1 MQLPRFPHSSTTKEM
16 NTMSGAPLPAPLFGL
31 DGCVAIVTGAGRG
44 MGRGVAGWVTG
55 QVVPLNGGGIT
66 A

>member
-1 MQLPRFPHSSTTKEM
+1 MQNSP
-16 NTMSGAPLPAPLFGL
+16 MSKPLFRF

>member
-1 MQLPRFPHSSTTKEM
+1 M
-16 NTMSGAPLPAPLFGL
+16 NTMSGAPLPAPLFRL